1 MWRPGQKLIHPFN
14 PDLGTGVVRSV
25 EGRFLEVWFP
35 EADTQLRMA
44 IEGSGLEPLTFAA
57 GEPALLEGGEPVVVA
72 APAAQGYR
80 LEDGRTVAEADLWP
94 AARRGTPGERLAR
107 LDLDPIAA
115 FRNRC
120 EGTRL
125 ETLRRGKGLGPL
137 LGGRIQLF
145 AHQLHTAERALQ
157 GDPVRWLLADEV
169 GLGKTIEACL
179 ILQAL
184 LRAGRARR
192 ALVVAPRML
201 VVQWLGELY
210 RKFHQVFALLDPQ
223 RIDASTLVYE
233 EDTNPFE
240 VHEAGV
246 IALETLTS
254 DRRIA
259 ALAEAAAPDLIVV
272 DEAHRLVR
280 DDLDRTVGPLV
291 RGARHALLL
300 TAAPLAADRLG
311 FYRLLELLHPEAF
324 ASFADFE
331 EAVETGR
338 ASLPCTSAVRRI
350 DLGGFPPRLAS
361 AIDID
366 LPGTRFALDPRATW
380 LAQSAPEWRA
390 RGEKALVFVRSA
402 ETAEGLKRF
411 LENRTR
417 QHVAAF
423 HEEMSTA
430 LRDIELARFRDSR
443 APLLVASEAGG
454 EGRNFQFCDRI
465 VHYELPL
472 DPVLLEQRIGRL
484 DRIGRHT
491 PVEQI
496 YFRVR
501 GASPDVARL
510 YEKMELFTRPSAGLD
525 AALTGV
531 ASQLRE
537 ATRRGIPLD
546 PENVARGV
554 EAERRR
560 HRRDLPRTFYPDA
573 YTRSRGPEI
582 LARIPAELEPRT
594 RGFCVGAA
602 RLLGLEAIDKGGRG
616 TWYFE
621 LGAGTTVDALP
632 GIPGGSR
639 FLGSFDREE
648 AVLREEIDFLA
659 SGHPLIEGLLLELRD
674 GLRGR
679 VAVAELPGTALRG
692 LAWLWIDAAGGVH
705 ALDREGAVR
714 PEWIEPILRALPGAR
729 DADPLRWGPDRAAW
743 GELVRRTLQAGRGA
757 LGGEPV
763 ALALLRLSEPRAG
776 EDARQP
782 VRRRP
787 PAGCRTG

>member
-35 EADTQLRMA
+35 KADTQLRMA

-57 GEPALLEGGEPVVVA
+57 GEPALLEGGESVVIA
-72 APAAQGYR
+72 APAALGYR
-80 LEDGRTVAEADLWP
+80 LVDGRTVSESELWP
-94 AARRGTPGERLAR
+94 ATRRDTPGERLAR

-120 EGTRL
+120 EGTEL
-125 ETLRRGKGLGPL
+125 ERLRRAEGLGPL

-145 AHQLHTAERALQ
+145 PHQLHTAERALQ
-157 GDPVRWLLADEV
+157 SDPVRWLLADEV

-184 LRAGRARR
+184 LRTGRAKR
-192 ALVVAPRML
+192 ALIVAPRML
-201 VVQWLGELY
+201 IVQWLGELY

-233 EDTNPFE
+233 QDTNPFE

-280 DDLDRTVGPLV
+280 DELDDAIAPLV

-311 FYRLLELLHPEAF
+311 FYRLLDLLHPEVF
-324 ASFADFE
+324 SSFTDFE
-331 EAVETGR
+331 EAVASGR
-338 ASLPCTSAVRRI
+338 ASLPCTSAVRRR
-350 DLGGFPPRLAS
+350 DLGGFPPRVAS
-361 AIDID
+361 AIEID
-366 LPGTRFALDPRATW
+366 PPGARFALDPRASW
-380 LAQSAPEWRA
+380 LSEKALEWRSL
-390 RGEKALVFVRSA
+390 GEKALVFVGSA

-411 LENRTR
+411 VENRTH

-423 HEEMSTA
+423 HENLSTA

-443 APLLVASEAGG
+443 ASLLIASEAGG

-465 VHYELPL
+465 VHFELPL

-484 DRIGRHT
+484 DRIGRRT
-491 PVEQI
+491 PVDQI

-525 AALTGV
+525 AALSGV
-531 ASQLRE
+531 ATLLRD
-537 ATRRGIPLD
+537 ATEHHSPLD
-546 PENVARGV
+546 PDEVARKV
-554 EAERRR
+554 DAERSL

-573 YTRSRGPEI
+573 YSRELGPGI
-582 LARIPAELEPRT
+582 LARVPRELESRT
-594 RGFCVGAA
+594 RSFCVGAA

-621 LGAGTTVDALP
+621 LGRDTTVDGLP
-632 GIPGGSR
+632 GIPEGSR

-648 AVLREEIDFLA
+648 AVLREEIEFFA
-659 SGHPLIEGLLLELRD
+659 SGHPLVEGLLLELQD
-674 GLRGR
+674 GARGR
-679 VAVAELPGTALRG
+679 VAVADLAGTG
-692 LAWLWIDAAGGVH
+692 ESGIAWLWLDAEGRIQVLDAEGVS
-705 ALDREGAVR
+705 R
-714 PEWIEPILRALPGAR
+714 PEWLEPILDALPAAR
-729 DADPLRWGPDRAAW
+729 DADPLDWGLDRAAF
-743 GELVRRTLQAGRGA
+743 GERVRQTLRTARDAGA
-757 LGGEPV
+757 GEPV
-763 ALALLRLSEPRAG
+763 ALALLRFSESRADAG
-776 EDARQP
+776 ARQP
-782 VRRRP
+782 VPPRRP
-787 PAGCRTG
+787 ADYRRG